1 MNKIVFKKFELKKTI
16 NKIKDNRIVFF
27 FHSNDLD
34 SADKLKLDQNLKQK
48 NFKLIKIK
56 NNLFKIISKD
66 SVFNYQRNLVK
77 GSMCILYQNDNTSI
91 DKQFKNILKIDPNLT
106 LIAIKLNNK
115 VYSKNQLNKIN
126 TINYLKNLKV
136 FAKILNKVFK
146 TPYKVL

>member
-1 MNKIVFKKFELKKTI
+1 
-16 NKIKDNRIVFF
+16 
-27 FHSNDLD
+27 
-34 SADKLKLDQNLKQK
+34 
-48 NFKLIKIK
+48 
-56 NNLFKIISKD
+56 
-66 SVFNYQRNLVK
+66 
-77 GSMCILYQNDNTSI
+77 MCILYQNDNTSI